1 VAARP
6 SNPSDTGP
14 ASPRPSEVPL
24 FVLAYDHRSVL
35 RQMLAGDRQ
44 LAIDDELLRRTKDVV
59 LDGLLAAIDDRLVPP
74 GTRAGLLI
82 DEELGA
88 EAAIRAH
95 EHGIELTMPVERSGA
110 STFTLD
116 YGPAF
121 LDHLRAF
128 PVDYAKILVF
138 LNPAEAEDR
147 YQGQID
153 AVRDVLG
160 DIATDGYRIML
171 EVIIPPTRNQL
182 ARLGDDQERFDRELR
197 PALVCQAIADCY
209 AAGIRPEL
217 WKLEGLE
224 TPADYTMVAATVS
237 SADPAA
243 RSLVLGRGA
252 DARRVVNWVRL
263 AARTPGFSG
272 FAIGRSIWEDALTG
286 WLTGAIDAGTAVRGI
301 ARQYAHYVS
310 HYLGARLQAG
320 SDSDLAARD

>member
-1 VAARP
+1 V
-6 SNPSDTGP
+6 GP
-14 ASPRPSEVPL
+14 ASPRPSDVPL

-59 LDGLLAAIDDRLVPP
+59 LDGLLAAIDDGLVPP
-74 GTRAGLLI
+74 GTRAGLLV

-95 EHGIELTMPVERSGA
+95 ERGIELTMPVERSGA
-110 STFTLD
+110 PTFTLD

-128 PVDYAKILVF
+128 PVDYAKVLVF
-138 LNPAEAEDR
+138 LNPAGAADR

-153 AVRDVLG
+153 VMADVLG
-160 DIATDGYRIML
+160 DIAGNGYKIML
-171 EVIIPPTRNQL
+171 EVIIPPTDDQL
-182 ARLGDDQERFDRELR
+182 ASADGDAERFDRELR
-197 PALVCQAIADCY
+197 PALVRQTIADCY
-209 AAGIRPEL
+209 AAGIRPGL

-224 TPADYTMVAATVS
+224 TLADYEMVAGAVR

-252 DARRVVNWVRL
+252 DAQRVLTWVRL

-272 FAIGRSIWEDALTG
+272 FAIGRTIWEDALSG
-286 WLTGAIDAGTAVRGI
+286 WLTGAIDVGAAVRGI

-310 HYLGARLQAG
+310 HYLDAGLEPAG
-320 SDSDLAARD
+320 SDHDLAAWD

>member
-1 VAARP
+1 VAAART
-6 SNPSDTGP
+6 NPSDAGP
-14 ASPRPSEVPL
+14 PGSASLRPSEVPL

-35 RQMLAGDRQ
+35 RQMVAGARQ
-44 LAIDDELLRRTKDVV
+44 LAIDDELLRQTKGVV
-59 LDGLLAAIDDRLVPP
+59 LDGLLAAIDDGLVPP

-88 EAAIRAH
+88 EAAVRAH
-95 EHGIELTMPVERSGA
+95 ERGIELTMPVERSGA
-110 STFTLD
+110 PTFTLD

-128 PVDYAKILVF
+128 PVDYAKVLVF
-138 LNPAEAEDR
+138 LNPAGAADR

-153 AVRDVLG
+153 VMAGVLG
-160 DIATDGYRIML
+160 DIAADGYRIML
-171 EVIIPPTRNQL
+171 EVIIPPTGDQL
-182 ARLGDDQERFDRELR
+182 ARAGGDAERFDLELR
-197 PALVCQAIADCY
+197 PALVCQTIADCY

-224 TPADYTMVAATVS
+224 IAADYAMVADAIR

-252 DARRVVNWVRL
+252 DAQRVLNWVRL
-263 AARTPGFSG
+263 AACTPGFSG
-272 FAIGRSIWEDALTG
+272 FAIGRTIWEDSLSG
-286 WLTGAIDAGTAVRGI
+286 WLTGAIDAGAAVRGI

-310 HYLGARLQAG
+310 HYLDARLQPA
-320 SDSDLAARD
+320 